1 MGRTIRTLPGRTM
14 NIRVDSAE
22 PAQWFGQP
30 RGLTVLFLTEM
41 WEKFSYYGMRAIL
54 VYYMTRK
61 LLIPQ
66 HQASY
71 IYGLYT
77 AFVYLTPIAGGMI
90 SDRWLGRRY
99 SVVIGGLIMALGHFM
114 MAWESLFYA
123 ALATIAVGNGLYLP
137 SLPSQIAALY
147 ATDDPRRYSSYSV
160 YYVGINLGSFLA
172 PLVCGTLGELY
183 GWHWGFTAAGV
194 GMIAGLTTYLAG
206 SQYLP
211 PEQVRPVRG
220 LAKPADFG
228 KESIT
233 SRFVLLACIA
243 GAVVVFRGAYEQ
255 LGNTVALWAE
265 SDVDRV
271 AGTLVIPMTWFQSLN
286 PFVVFLLAPLLAAR
300 WTRLAKQGRDTSP
313 LVKMALGAAIVA
325 AAYLMLSAVSYW
337 TRRHGMN
344 AHWLWLSAFFF
355 VLTVGELY
363 ILPVGLALFG
373 RLAPASLR
381 ATTIATWFL
390 ALFAGNL
397 LAGALGSFWSQFSHA
412 ASFALFAG
420 SAAVAGI
427 LLLFIN
433 PAARRAILVAERGS
447 SGMK

>member
-1 MGRTIRTLPGRTM
+1 MSMQAL
-14 NIRVDSAE
+14 

-54 VYYMTRK
+54 VYYMTRE

-137 SLPSQIAALY
+137 SLPSQIGALY
-147 ATDDPRRYSSYSV
+147 AADDPRRYSSYSV

-206 SQYLP
+206 SKYLP
-211 PEQVRPVRG
+211 PEQVSAVRV
-220 LAKPADFG
+220 AKPADSG
-228 KESIT
+228 KGSVS
-233 SRFVLLACIA
+233 SRFVLLGCIA
-243 GAVVVFRGAYEQ
+243 GGVVVFRGAYEQ

-265 SDVDRV
+265 TDVDRV
-271 AGTLVIPMTWFQSLN
+271 VGALVIPMTWFQSLN
-286 PFVVFLLAPLLAAR
+286 PLVVFLLAPFLAVR
-300 WTRLAKQGRDTSP
+300 WTRLAKQGRDASP
-313 LVKMALGAAIVA
+313 LAKMALGAAIVA

-344 AHWLWLSAFFF
+344 AHWLWLAAFFF

-373 RLAPASLR
+373 RLAPANLR

-420 SAAVAGI
+420 SAAVAGM
-427 LLLFIN
+427 LLLLIN
-433 PAARRAILVAERGS
+433 PAARRAILLAERNAGRP
-447 SGMK
+447 